1 MLISSS
7 AIVLSKVRY
16 QDNDLIIKCLTRDLG
31 VVSYMIKNISVSKK
45 SKNKF
50 AFFQLLNILDL
61 ETNFNQ
67 NRSIQY
73 IKDLKVKYNFISLHT
88 NIYKSSVV
96 MFLSEILSNIIQSET
111 KDVELF
117 DFIEKS
123 LVWYD
128 KSEES
133 STFYLIFLMEI
144 THYLGFY
151 PDCTN
156 MHYEYFNLEEG
167 IFENSKNSKY
177 VIKGNSLVLFKRI
190 LGIKFDSNKL
200 PFIDKLNKKDILKNI
215 LIYYKLHVD
224 GFKDPKSL
232 KVLNQIFAD

>member
-1 MLISSS
+1 MLISSPG
-7 AIVLSKVRY
+7 IILSKVRY
-16 QDNDLIIKCLTRDLG
+16 QDNDLIVKCLTRDLG
-31 VVSYMIKNISVSKK
+31 VVSYMIKNISMSKK

-61 ETNFNQ
+61 ETNYNP

-73 IKDLKVKYNFISLHT
+73 IKDLKVKYNFTSLHT

-96 MFLSEILSNIIQSET
+96 MFLSEILSNIIHIET
-111 KDVELF
+111 KDMELF

-123 LVWYD
+123 LIWYD
-128 KSEES
+128 KSEDS
-133 STFYLIFLMEI
+133 STFYLIFLMKI
-144 THYLGFY
+144 THHLGFY

-156 MHYEYFNLEEG
+156 MSYNYFNLEEG
-167 IFENSKNSKY
+167 LFESSKNSQY
-177 VIKGNSLVLFKRI
+177 VIEGSSLVLFKTI

-200 PFIDKLNKKDILKNI
+200 PFIDKTNKKDILKNI
-215 LIYYKLHVD
+215 LIYFKLHVD

>member
-1 MLISSS
+1 MLVSSS

-31 VVSYMIKNISVSKK
+31 VVTYMVKNISVSKK

-61 ETNFNQ
+61 ETNFNP

-73 IKDLKVKYNFISLHT
+73 IKDLKIKYSFKSLHT

-96 MFLSEILSNIIQSET
+96 MFLSEILSTIIHNEI

-117 DFIEKS
+117 DFIESS
-123 LVWYD
+123 LIWYD

-133 STFYLIFLMEI
+133 SAFYLIFLMQM
-144 THYLGFY
+144 TDYLGFY

-156 MHYEYFNLEEG
+156 MHYNYFNLEEG
-167 IFENSKNSKY
+167 LFENSKNSKY
-177 VIKGNSLVLFKRI
+177 VIKGGSLVLFKTI

-200 PFIDKLNKKDILKNI
+200 PFIDKIKKKDILKNI
-215 LIYYKLHVD
+215 IIYYKLHVD
-224 GFKDPKSL
+224 GFKEPKSL

>member
-1 MLISSS
+1 MLVSSS

-31 VVSYMIKNISVSKK
+31 VVSYMVKNISVSKK

-61 ETNFNQ
+61 ETNFNP

-73 IKDLKVKYNFISLHT
+73 IKDLKIKYSFKSLNT

-96 MFLSEILSNIIQSET
+96 MFLSEILSTIIHNEI
-111 KDVELF
+111 KDIELF
-117 DFIEKS
+117 DFIESS
-123 LVWYD
+123 LIWYD

-133 STFYLIFLMEI
+133 SAFYLIFLMQM
-144 THYLGFY
+144 TDYLGFY

-156 MHYEYFNLEEG
+156 MHYNYFNLEEG
-167 IFENSKNSKY
+167 LFENSKNSKY
-177 VIKGNSLVLFKRI
+177 VIKGSSLVLFKTI

-200 PFIDKLNKKDILKNI
+200 PFIDKIKKKDILKNI
-215 LIYYKLHVD
+215 IIYYKLHVD
-224 GFKDPKSL
+224 GFKEPKSL

>member
-1 MLISSS
+1 MLISSP
-7 AIVLSKVRY
+7 AIILSKVRY
-16 QDNDLIIKCLTRDLG
+16 QDNDLIVKCLTRDLG
-31 VVSYMIKNISVSKK
+31 VVSYMIKNISMSKK

-61 ETNFNQ
+61 ETNYNS

-73 IKDLKVKYNFISLHT
+73 IKDLKVKYNFTSLHT

-96 MFLSEILSNIIQSET
+96 MFLSEILSNIIHIET
-111 KDVELF
+111 KDMDLF

-123 LVWYD
+123 LIWYD
-128 KSEES
+128 KSEDS
-133 STFYLIFLMEI
+133 STFYLIFLMKI

-156 MHYEYFNLEEG
+156 MNYNYFNLEEG
-167 IFENSKNSKY
+167 LFESSKNSQY
-177 VIKGNSLVLFKRI
+177 VIEGSSLVLFKTI

-200 PFIDKLNKKDILKNI
+200 PFIDKTNKKDILKNI
-215 LIYYKLHVD
+215 LTYFKLHVD
-224 GFKDPKSL
+224 GFKDLKSL

>member
-1 MLISSS
+1 M
-7 AIVLSKVRY
+7 V
-16 QDNDLIIKCLTRDLG
+16 
-31 VVSYMIKNISVSKK
+31 KNISVSKK

-50 AFFQLLNILDL
+50 AFFQLLNIIDL
-61 ETNFNQ
+61 ETNFNP

-73 IKDLKVKYNFISLHT
+73 IKDLKIKYSFTSLHT

-96 MFLSEILSNIIQSET
+96 MFLSEILSTIIHNEIE
-111 KDVELF
+111 DVELF
-117 DFIEKS
+117 DFIEAS
-123 LVWYD
+123 LIWYD
-128 KSEES
+128 QSEDS
-133 STFYLIFLMEI
+133 SAFYLIFLMKI
-144 THYLGFY
+144 TNYLGFY

-156 MHYEYFNLEEG
+156 MNYNYFNLEEG
-167 IFENSKNSKY
+167 LFENSKNSKY
-177 VIKGNSLVLFKRI
+177 VISGDDLVLFKTI

-200 PFIDKLNKKDILKNI
+200 PFIDKLKKKDILKNI

>member
-1 MLISSS
+1 MLISSPG
-7 AIVLSKVRY
+7 IILSKVRY
-16 QDNDLIIKCLTRDLG
+16 QDNDLIVKCLTRDLG
-31 VVSYMIKNISVSKK
+31 VVSYMIKNISMSKK

-61 ETNFNQ
+61 ETNYNP

-73 IKDLKVKYNFISLHT
+73 IKDLKVKYNFTSLHT

-96 MFLSEILSNIIQSET
+96 MFLSEILSNIIHIET
-111 KDVELF
+111 KDMELF

-123 LVWYD
+123 LIWYD
-128 KSEES
+128 KSEDS
-133 STFYLIFLMEI
+133 STFYLIFLMKI

-156 MHYEYFNLEEG
+156 MSYNYFNLEEG
-167 IFENSKNSKY
+167 LFESSKNSQY
-177 VIKGNSLVLFKRI
+177 VIEGSSLVLFKTI
-190 LGIKFDSNKL
+190 LGIKFDTSKL
-200 PFIDKLNKKDILKNI
+200 PFIDKTNKKDILKNI
-215 LIYYKLHVD
+215 LIYFKLHVD

-232 KVLNQIFAD
+232 KVLNQIFAN